1 MSVKDQI
8 ILNVELLR
16 SPEKDTRKRAT
27 ENLARLGS
35 KSVLSLIPLLD
46 DKDWIVR
53 YRAAEALG
61 MIRDERSVS
70 PLLVCLKDEKDH
82 VRYMSAKSL
91 GEFKIPEIGIALIPL
106 LKDENDYVR
115 KTAAHSIK
123 KSGSPTAIEEIRKA
137 LSHEED
143 PVVAER
149 FREILTE

>member
-1 MSVKDQI
+1 MSVQDQI

-16 SPEKDTRKRAT
+16 NPSKDTRKRAA

-61 MIRDERSVS
+61 MIADERSIS
-70 PLLVCLKDEKDH
+70 PLLAGLRDEKDH

-91 GEFKIPEIGIALIPL
+91 GEFGIPEIGIALIPL

-115 KTAAHSIK
+115 RITALSIK

-137 LSHEED
+137 LSREKD
-143 PVVAER
+143 PAVADK
-149 FREILTE
+149 FREILSE